1 MFIVR
6 RLFTLMS
13 LCAVSLALAAPA
25 ARGQASTL
33 SDFYTITYRDL
44 NSSIQPVI
52 GASSITIAD
61 PTAMGSLKIVKKKGV
76 VSYPRI
82 DLITTS
88 GTLTQVLTQGNV
100 LELRATG
107 DILAVTSTKAH
118 LHAIKARE
126 VGLVKMADLAR
137 SHSTWG
143 GEVFLTSIYSYGN
156 RPTATLAV
164 PPSLSS
170 RKLTVNLSGV
180 SLVDCYAPTQ
190 EAQIKLASKSWKN
203 PEKAKDVSLSAIP
216 RQDVTPSVGNAVV
229 VGHLT
234 LLSVVGGGGYPN
246 TGSICPNYIQCY
258 GLANKPS
265 KIVGKDMVFTFTS
278 HYNTAGKASTDTY
291 KTVYNGTLFP
301 LALYSNAPK
310 LDIQV
315 TGGDVK
321 AASEMIVKG
330 SIGKITAQVRRL
342 IYKSESHNYVS
353 LIGGYYSVPLLQTG
367 TNPYTLQAA
376 ASGGPADIGLIK
388 ADLGLNWEMTW
399 VYENGQ
405 YSYVPLPHPDYT
417 IRAGQDGKGK
427 IGLLQSL
434 KAGSKSLGSDMLQAG
449 GPYICGR
456 GFAAAPGVISGGVY
470 DGFFTW
476 NPIL

>member
-1 MFIVR
+1 MSIVR
-6 RLFTLMS
+6 HLFALLS
-13 LCAVSLALAAPA
+13 LCAVSLALAVPA
-25 ARGQASTL
+25 ARGQGSTL
-33 SDFYTITYRDL
+33 SDSYTITYKDL

-76 VSYPRI
+76 ASYPRI
-82 DLITTS
+82 DLIATS

-100 LELRATG
+100 LELRASG

-126 VGLVKMADLAR
+126 VGSVKMADLAR

-143 GEVFLTSIYSYGN
+143 GEVFFTSIYSYGN
-156 RPTATLAV
+156 MPTAAFAV

-170 RKLTVNLSGV
+170 RKLMVNLSGV
-180 SLVDCYAPTQ
+180 SLLDCYAPTQ
-190 EAQIKLASKSWKN
+190 ETQIKLASKSWKN

-216 RQDVTPSVGNAVV
+216 RQNVTPSVGNAVV

-234 LLSVVGGGGYPN
+234 LLSVAGGGGYPN
-246 TGSICPNYIQCY
+246 SGSICPNYIQCY

-265 KIVGKDMVFTFTS
+265 KIVGKDMTFTFTS
-278 HYNTAGKASTDTY
+278 HYTLDKASTHTY
-291 KTVYNGTLFP
+291 KEVYNGTLFP
-301 LALYSNAPK
+301 QALYSAAPR

-321 AASEMIVKG
+321 AVSEMVVQG
-330 SIGKITAQVRRL
+330 AIGKITAQVRRMV
-342 IYKSESHNYVS
+342 YKSEGHSYVS

-376 ASGGPADIGLIK
+376 ASGPADIGLIK

-399 VYENGQ
+399 SGS
-405 YSYVPLPHPDYT
+405 SYVALPHPDYV

-427 IGLLQSL
+427 IGVLQSL
-434 KAGSKSLGSDMLQAG
+434 KAGSKSLGSDMFEAG

-456 GFAAAPGVISGGVY
+456 GFAAAPGVITGGVY